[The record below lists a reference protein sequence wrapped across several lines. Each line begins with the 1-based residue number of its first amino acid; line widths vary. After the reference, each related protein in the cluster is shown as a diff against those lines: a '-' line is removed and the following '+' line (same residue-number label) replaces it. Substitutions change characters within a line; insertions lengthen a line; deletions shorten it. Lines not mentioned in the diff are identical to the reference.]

1 MSGLQYTYASMLA
14 SLQDWHTDANSDF
27 VAALPEIMNKGETMV
42 AKDMDLSV
50 FDDQLSMTIT
60 SAVATATKPSGLV
73 RENSIFV
80 TPTGQPR
87 RALRKAQLDFVRLYE
102 ASAGAP
108 LYYAERDDTTWA
120 LAPTPNETLTA
131 EVCGIV
137 RPQTLVDVGTTNTTW
152 LSKNHA
158 DVLWQA
164 NNYYACL
171 YLKKWQLAGEA
182 LGEYNRLLPQ
192 ARAEAGNQR
201 RVTNEDASQERV
213 VQNMPAGAAPPSET

>member
-1 MSGLQYTYASMLA
+1 MSGLSYTYNSMLA

-50 FDDQLSMTIT
+50 FDDQLTAAITINVGTIT
-60 SAVATATKPSGLV
+60 KPATLV
-73 RENSIFV
+73 RENTIFC
-80 TPTGQPR
+80 TPTGLPK
-87 RALRKAQLDFVRLYE
+87 RALRKAQLDFVRLYA

-108 LYYAERDDTTWA
+108 LYYAELDTTTWA
-120 LAPTPNETLTA
+120 LAPTPSESLTA

-137 RPQTLVDVGTTNTTW
+137 RLPTLVDAGTTNKTW
-152 LSKNHA
+152 ISEHHA

-182 LGEYNRLLPQ
+182 LAEYNRLLPQ

-201 RVTNEDASQERV
+201 RVSGEDAMVERV
-213 VQNMPAGAAPPSET
+213 VQNMPAGAAPASET